1 MSSKNY
7 ETQILDAIQMLVDKT
22 VSKAEFDK
30 TIKATISRCVDATIG
45 KYVVKYQDSSFYAY
59 SYNTDNTYNAGT
71 AVYVLIPG
79 NDMSQEKS
87 IIGTVDK
94 LGIDY
99 VSIIEGE
106 NGYEVTGINVVTAQ
120 SPFGLCSY
128 KEEDIKI
135 LYDRDNQGSSMTI
148 DTFGFENYIKQSN
161 SIICG
166 ATFKTNLP
174 AKQRFRGDYGIVFNL
189 DFIDNATGE
198 IVTRSYMVN
207 TSQMKG
213 QPYNF
218 ATPSRQ
224 YGIFE
229 VDGSNFVS
237 IKQIY
242 IFSYDFPNIAIEE
255 KPNDII
261 ISKVELS
268 AANAMTA
275 DDLSTTAL
283 TILTPQGIYF
293 DDNNLDTDVKTLEAQ
308 IRVKGKNVDSNSQ
321 DIKYYWFRENGL
333 ISTKS
338 KAYNKYGG
346 AGWECLNLS
355 NLIQVN
361 NEDVDTLV
369 EWVPAGYQHKIKK
382 SDNIAKETKYKCV
395 AVYNT
400 ETILTK
406 TLVIYNYSSEYDIT
420 IKSDE
425 GTTFYYDL
433 GRPTLTCYVNGK
445 EEVGGEYTYAWSSID
460 NNNRF
465 KNINET
471 PEDNEEYLDA
481 FTKYNNLLNQIE
493 NNEVLLSSAQEE
505 LALYKRV
512 LDQYENIMRVE
523 NNKIH
528 QLKISEITNFTS
540 YRCSVFRNGISIG
553 TASIIIS
560 NNLKNENNYSVVIN
574 NGSQVFKYNEQG
586 IAPNN
591 KSLENPITVL
601 PLTFTVYDNEG
612 REVSA
617 EAIGLQNVYWTVPYD
632 KTLISS
638 ANLNNYIEEY
648 NGMRVYNNLA
658 ELNFGLATKYSVNN
672 DNNTIQLKIDYK
684 DGRVLTA
691 QTNFT
696 FTKTGEIGTNGTD
709 FICKIVPNTKDS
721 IIPKNPTV
729 IYNEEMQNYKLNF
742 EPNSENPNRWFKVQ
756 LWHDGEQVFE
766 GTESGNSTESIAAE
780 VTWSILKNTY
790 SRTISDDSNLSIGSK
805 NGEVAIDGTEYEHP
819 ANIVKCNVNYDGVDY
834 YATIPVIFSRVKNSD
849 YEILL
854 TEGSGF
860 KSVMYTADGQSPSYD
875 NISPHDITV
884 NQVINGVKENISL
897 YEPENYRVGYSWS
910 IKGRVYYSEEKLIQ
924 NFFEKTVYG
933 DKKEKRNQKYFRP
946 ADTFDGL
953 CVNNAIVCDI
963 TQKGEKIGSIHIPI
977 HLYLNRYGNA
987 AMNGWD
993 GNSITFDNEGG
1004 LILAP
1009 QVGAGT
1015 KNDDN
1020 SFTGVF
1026 MGTVKE
1032 AGMIASE
1039 HGLFGYSGGE
1049 RTITLSASDGS
1060 ARFGK
1065 TGAGQIVIDP
1075 STGEALLTSGN
1086 YDEEKGTGMEI
1097 NLSKPSIRFGSGKFG
1112 VNANGE
1118 VFADG
1123 FATTE
1128 YVEAEVKNVNKNITA
1143 LEESI
1148 PALDIQLTSSAISIP
1163 CNSEN
1168 IPLEETT
1175 YTINYRALF
1184 RNIELTNGY
1193 NVSVQS
1199 LQESSSIIINTTTL
1213 GKINI
1218 TTIPNMAVNNLIND
1232 FIFTFNYIDTDQKT
1246 YEVKKQISV
1255 TLAIQGKDGVI
1266 GKDGEAGK
1274 SAYQIW
1280 LDAGNTGSEQEYLD
1294 SLKGADGE
1302 PGKNG
1307 EAGKSAYQVW
1317 LDAGNTG
1324 TEAEYIASLKG
1335 ADGEP
1340 GKDGSQGPQGEPG
1353 KDGEQGPQGIQGEPG
1368 KDGEQGIGVK
1378 QIVEQYYLSSSDQN
1392 QQGGEWLETQE
1403 TPTIARP
1410 YIWTRSEITWTD
1422 NTVTTTDPILARA
1435 INNANST
1442 ANNAVNT
1449 AGEANQN
1456 ALTAKADA
1464 TNANTIA
1471 TQAKNEAATA
1481 NTNASNALNKANT
1494 VESNLSN
1501 LTTVVNKNY
1510 EELQKQIDNEI
1521 STWFDNYIPTLEN
1534 KPASDWNTINLK
1546 DQHIGDLFYIIDNET
1561 YAGQCYRFALVNGT
1575 YK

>member
-59 SYNTDNTYNAGT
+59 SYNTDNTYSAGT

-174 AKQRFRGDYGIVFNL
+174 AEQRFRGDYGIVFNL

-293 DDNNLDTDVKTLEAQ
+293 DDNNLDIDVKTLEAQ
-308 IRVKGKNVDSNSQ
+308 IRVKGKNIDSNSQ

-361 NEDVDTLV
+361 NEDIDTLV

-505 LALYKRV
+505 LALYKRI

-672 DNNTIQLKIDYK
+672 DNNTIQLKINYK

-805 NGEVAIDGTEYEHP
+805 NGEITIDGTDYEHP

-897 YEPENYRVGYSWS
+897 YEPENYKVDYSWS
-910 IKGRVYYSEEKLIQ
+910 VKGRVYYSEEKLIQ

-963 TQKGEKIGSIHIPI
+963 TQKGEKIGSIHIPV

-1032 AGMIASE
+1032 TGMTASE
-1039 HGLFGYSGGE
+1039 HGLFGYNNGE
-1049 RTITLSASDGS
+1049 RTITLNASDGS

-1065 TGAGQIVIDP
+1065 AGLGQIVIDP
-1075 STGEALLTSGN
+1075 TSNEAIIRSGV
-1086 YDEEKGTGMEI
+1086 YDEKSGVGMEI
-1097 NLSKPSIRFGSGKFG
+1097 NLTEPSIKFASGKFE
-1112 VNANGE
+1112 VDKNGN
-1118 VFADG
+1118 VIADS
-1123 FATTE
+1123 FATREQVSELEESISLFDITFDTDSILVPCDSNNTPLSNGSYSINITGTFKGKPVTKFTE
-1128 YVEAEVKNVNKNITA
+1128 EIISNPIDGIETDLTDTQIIFTFSKEQTITNAVNVFNLRFIYTDSMLKQYVVNKNITV
-1143 LEESI
+1143 
-1148 PALDIQLTSSAISIP
+1148 
-1163 CNSEN
+1163 
-1168 IPLEETT
+1168 
-1175 YTINYRALF
+1175 
-1184 RNIELTNGY
+1184 G
-1193 NVSVQS
+1193 
-1199 LQESSSIIINTTTL
+1199 
-1213 GKINI
+1213 
-1218 TTIPNMAVNNLIND
+1218 
-1232 FIFTFNYIDTDQKT
+1232 
-1246 YEVKKQISV
+1246 
-1255 TLAIQGKDGVI
+1255 LAIQGKDG
-1266 GKDGEAGK
+1266 
-1274 SAYQIW
+1274 YQ
-1280 LDAGNTGSEQEYLD
+1280 GSD
-1294 SLKGADGE
+1294 
-1302 PGKNG
+1302 
-1307 EAGKSAYQVW
+1307 GKSAYQV
-1317 LDAGNTG
+1317 
-1324 TEAEYIASLKG
+1324 
-1335 ADGEP
+1335 
-1340 GKDGSQGPQGEPG
+1340 
-1353 KDGEQGPQGIQGEPG
+1353 
-1368 KDGEQGIGVK
+1368 
-1378 QIVEQYYLSSSDQN
+1378 
-1392 QQGGEWLETQE
+1392 
-1403 TPTIARP
+1403 
-1410 YIWTRSEITWTD
+1410 
-1422 NTVTTTDPILARA
+1422 
-1435 INNANST
+1435 
-1442 ANNAVNT
+1442 
-1449 AGEANQN
+1449 
-1456 ALTAKADA
+1456 
-1464 TNANTIA
+1464 
-1471 TQAKNEAATA
+1471 
-1481 NTNASNALNKANT
+1481 
-1494 VESNLSN
+1494 
-1501 LTTVVNKNY
+1501 
-1510 EELQKQIDNEI
+1510 
-1521 STWFDNYIPTLEN
+1521 
-1534 KPASDWNTINLK
+1534 
-1546 DQHIGDLFYIIDNET
+1546 
-1561 YAGQCYRFALVNGT
+1561 
-1575 YK
+1575 